1 MANDF
6 FIPKITLE
14 GLAESGARLAG
25 QLASEAISKARL
37 NAPKTNPYVKGI
49 SSTSNSPINSNN
61 PYSGKISAVITADQE
76 LYKSDIG
83 TSVYA
88 DVTFGDP
95 TTPTIY
101 TNKNGKQITIPV
113 ITFQAILI
121 SLSYPR
127 NIVKTEIQGRD
138 GTVKEYI
145 GESDAHITF
154 RGVITGAN
162 GSYPSAEVQQLQSLI
177 KAPIAI
183 PIVCTFLND
192 KDIHS
197 IVFEDRQLDQEEG
210 GYSYQTFVLN
220 AISDVPQELQIL

>member
-1 MANDF
+1 MQQ
-6 FIPKITLE
+6 ITTE
-14 GLAESGARLAG
+14 GLLLNGARAAG
-25 QLASEAISKARL
+25 EKVVQLLTKKRL
-37 NAPKTNPYVKGI
+37 HTPKSNPFQKGI
-49 SSTSNSPINSNN
+49 NSTANSPIISNN
-61 PYSGKISAVITADQE
+61 SYSGKIPLIYEADQE

-101 TNKNGKQITIPV
+101 TDKNGNKITIPV
-113 ITFQAILI
+113 VTFQAILI

-145 GESDAHITF
+145 GEGDAQISF
-154 RGVITGAN
+154 RGVITGGN
-162 GSYPSAEVQQLQSLI
+162 GRYPSDEVQPLIDLI

-183 PIVCTFLND
+183 PVVCTWLND
-192 KDIHS
+192 KGIHN
-197 IVFEDRQLDQEEG
+197 IVFEDRTLDQEEG
-210 GYSYQTFVLN
+210 GYSYQTFVLQ
-220 AISDVPQELQIL
+220 AISDTPQELLISGN